1 MRVYSE
7 RGYIDWVSWKPL
19 YEWEDEWA
27 RAWGTTV
34 EPLPNNLH
42 AKIRRHIRRLIHVV
56 LPGKVWKYRVTD
68 PDKLGV
74 LIVMDAEGYY
84 MIENRNIIPI
94 YLDFSM
100 DMVDAIHKATKDLPA
115 FFVASVDIYD
125 ALRERGCTNVRYIAQ
140 CAPDIYYSDDIP
152 HKFIDVIQIGR
163 RNEVLHEYM
172 LKYCG
177 EHPDVEYV
185 YQSEGA
191 SLHYNSTTRGDI
203 GTLPGR
209 NEFTDMMRRAHV
221 SLVSSP
227 RCDGCRDVFGGADLI
242 TARFYESA
250 VFYCHML
257 GRYTENKETEGLNLA
272 SVCPCVKSYEEF
284 ATRLTEYLEAS
295 PEEYDWTMQ
304 RKFIHDNLASTR
316 AGQIMNE
323 IGCNSDED

>member
-27 RAWGTTV
+27 RAWGTEV
-34 EPLPNNLH
+34 IPLPNDLH
-42 AKIRRHIRRLIHVV
+42 VKLRRHIRQFIHK
-56 LPGKVWKYRVTD
+56 LFPARVWKYRITD

-94 YLDFSM
+94 FLDFSLA
-100 DMVDAIHKATKDLPA
+100 MVDAVYRATGSLPV

-125 ALRERGCTNVRYIAQ
+125 ALVERGSTNVRYIAQ
-140 CAPDIYYSDDIP
+140 CAPDIYYSDEVPD
-152 HKFIDVIQIGR
+152 KSVDVIQIGR
-163 RNEVLHEYM
+163 RNSVLHEYM
-172 LKYCG
+172 TRYCG
-177 EHPDVEYV
+177 DHPGVEYV
-185 YQSEGA
+185 FQSAGA
-191 SLHYNSTTRGDI
+191 SLHYMSSTRGDI

-209 NEFTDMMRRAHV
+209 EEFTDMMRRARI

-272 SVCPCVKSYEEF
+272 AVCPNVKSYEEF
-284 ATRLTEYLEAS
+284 EAKLDEYLAVS
-295 PEEYDWTMQ
+295 PDEYDWSAQ
-304 RKFIHDNLASTR
+304 RSFIRANLASTR
-316 AGQIMNE
+316 AEQILDAIYNA
-323 IGCNSDED
+323 GVK